1 MISIYDIIKILRKKN
16 PTAIPQVIKS
26 YKLADYAH
34 YGVFRESG
42 EPYITHPLNV
52 ALNVLK
58 MEVYD
63 TDTISAAL
71 LHDTVEDNEEITL
84 DLIAH
89 EINPTV
95 AKLVDGVTKI
105 SRMEFPTKQEQ
116 NYANMRKLITG
127 LNIDLRIILIKLA
140 DRKHNMET
148 LQAKKPEKQ
157 IANAEETKSIFVP
170 IAEEIGAYQI
180 RNELDDL
187 SILYL
192 DPDAYNAILERREEL
207 AEKEKDYLEE
217 MKDKIK
223 KILAQKNIPS
233 EILIRTKNVCN
244 IYSKI
249 DKQYKVENIY
259 DLFYLKILVDE
270 VDDCYRTLSII
281 HRYNTPINGRFKDYI
296 YNPRTNYY
304 QSLHTTVSDESGR
317 LRKVKVRT
325 NDMDKISA
333 FGICAYWN
341 IKQNKPESEIP
352 HYKNQEQTQKE
363 IRNNQFARKLAEIDS
378 SSQGNKEFMEFVE
391 QELFTEHV
399 YVYKHTGETIE
410 LPKGATA
417 LDFACEVYP
426 ELLDKMTGV
435 TVNGKE
441 VKVSTVLKNHDR
453 VEVKTDGMINHDTW
467 EKSVTTSKARHKINY
482 LTHRQN

>member
-1 MISIYDIIKILRKKN
+1 
-16 PTAIPQVIKS
+16 
-26 YKLADYAH
+26 
-34 YGVFRESG
+34 
-42 EPYITHPLNV
+42 
-52 ALNVLK
+52 
-58 MEVYD
+58 
-63 TDTISAAL
+63 
-71 LHDTVEDNEEITL
+71 
-84 DLIAH
+84 
-89 EINPTV
+89 
-95 AKLVDGVTKI
+95 
-105 SRMEFPTKQEQ
+105 
-116 NYANMRKLITG
+116 
-127 LNIDLRIILIKLA
+127 
-140 DRKHNMET
+140 MET

-296 YNPRTNYY
+296 YNPKWKTKK
-304 QSLHTTVSDESGR
+304 SKG
-317 LRKVKVRT
+317 
-325 NDMDKISA
+325 
-333 FGICAYWN
+333 
-341 IKQNKPESEIP
+341 
-352 HYKNQEQTQKE
+352 KNQ
-363 IRNNQFARKLAEIDS
+363 
-378 SSQGNKEFMEFVE
+378 
-391 QELFTEHV
+391 
-399 YVYKHTGETIE
+399 
-410 LPKGATA
+410 
-417 LDFACEVYP
+417 
-426 ELLDKMTGV
+426 
-435 TVNGKE
+435 
-441 VKVSTVLKNHDR
+441 
-453 VEVKTDGMINHDTW
+453 
-467 EKSVTTSKARHKINY
+467 
-482 LTHRQN
+482 